1 MEAQKQTVVQRYGK
15 ELEEIE
21 EQIELVKAGEICDF
35 KLMSKIKSLII
46 SAYYDGKH
54 DGIIHMQ
61 KVFKH

>member
-35 KLMSKIKSLII
+35 QLLSKIKRLII